1 MEPGGPIFTLVAAL
15 VGGVALIALSRY
27 ARGLPEPTGGFVR
40 LSLGDVSFTE
50 IAGMFLIGYAI
61 GTLVAG
67 MPTEQQSGPPAPPVG
82 VGRRFIGVGFG
93 GGLRGGLPA
102 TTGMA
107 FALLTLLYRVDIL
120 SRIGTP
126 GSAPSKSVHDII
138 GTDAKA
144 AEDIPAGGHGQIT
157 YRDALGRLQAVVA
170 ASDVDVPRGA
180 SVRIVGTKG
189 LNPLITPALRT
200 DAPQNSERSDRG
212 SRLSS

>member
-1 MEPGGPIFTLVAAL
+1 MEPGGPIFTLVAAFA
-15 VGGVALIALSRY
+15 GGIALIALSRY
-27 ARGLPEPTGGFVR
+27 ARGLPEPTDGFVR

-50 IAGMFLIGYAI
+50 VAGMFLIGYAI

-67 MPTEQQSGPPAPPVG
+67 MPTETQSGPPAPPVG

-107 FALLTLLYRVDIL
+107 FALLTLLYRLDIL

-126 GSAPSKSVHDII
+126 SSAPAKSVHDIL
-138 GTDAKA
+138 
-144 AEDIPAGGHGQIT
+144 AGGHGQIT
-157 YRDALGRLQAVVA
+157 YRDELGRLQAVVA

-189 LNPLITPALRT
+189 LNPLIAPTLRT
-200 DAPQNSERSDRG
+200 ETPQTSERSDRS
-212 SRLSS
+212 SRVSS